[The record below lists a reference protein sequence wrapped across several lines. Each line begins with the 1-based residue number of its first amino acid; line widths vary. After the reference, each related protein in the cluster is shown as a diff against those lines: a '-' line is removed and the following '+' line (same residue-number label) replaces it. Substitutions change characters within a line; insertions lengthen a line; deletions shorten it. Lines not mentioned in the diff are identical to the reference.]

1 MVRNEEQNMRQLLP
15 LKRAPSFLPPILG
28 FSHSF
33 SFSCTKET
41 YCDEIEEVYRN
52 DEWRLSFKKKK
63 VTTVE
68 KDVFDKVLDSVIDL
82 DNVPDIAE
90 MQEMQEN

>member
-1 MVRNEEQNMRQLLP
+1 
-15 LKRAPSFLPPILG
+15 
-28 FSHSF
+28 
-33 SFSCTKET
+33 
-41 YCDEIEEVYRN
+41 VYRN

-68 KDVFDKVLDSVIDL
+68 KDVFDKVLDSVNDL